1 MKKIVIILLVF
12 QSFLL
17 NAQEPPKMLKYNA
30 KNAANI
36 FYYQIDEIPKKIK
49 VKSEDLKKITI
60 KELRTYNSKVKNI
73 SFLNFQ
79 ELRDL
84 EDLVNT
90 VGEQSRTNLELRRK
104 LRKNIEMIILPIR
117 DSVAKLEETINSSF
131 KTVLSKKQYK
141 KWIKYQK
148 NVKRELLPK
157 RPRNTSARPPTNR
170 MNRRRGGQRRGNG
183 F

>member
-117 DSVAKLEETINSSF
+117 DSVAKFEETINSSF
-131 KTVLSKKQYK
+131 KTVLSNKQYK

>member
-1 MKKIVIILLVF
+1 
-12 QSFLL
+12 
-17 NAQEPPKMLKYNA
+17 MLKNNA

-36 FYYQIDEIPKKIK
+36 FYYNIDEIPKKIK
-49 VKSEDLKKITI
+49 VKSEALKKITT
-60 KELRTYNSKVKNI
+60 KELRNYNSKIKNI

-79 ELRDL
+79 ELREL
-84 EDLVNT
+84 EVLVNT
-90 VGEQSRTNLELRRK
+90 IGEQSRTNPDLRRK
-104 LRKNIEMIILPIR
+104 LRKNIEMVILPIR
-117 DSVAKLEETINSSF
+117 DSVAKFEETINSAF

-157 RPRNTSARPPTNR
+157 RPRNTSARPPSNGMGR
-170 MNRRRGGQRRGNG
+170 GGRGRNRR

>member
-1 MKKIVIILLVF
+1 MKKTVIVLLVL

-17 NAQEPPKMLKYNA
+17 NAQEPPKMIKYDA
-30 KNAANI
+30 KNAANL

-49 VKSEDLKKITI
+49 VKSNELKKITT
-60 KELRTYNSKVKNI
+60 KELRAYNSKIKNI

-79 ELRDL
+79 QLRELQT
-84 EDLVNT
+84 LVNSI
-90 VGEQSRTNLELRRK
+90 GEQARTNPDLNRK
-104 LRKNIEMIILPIR
+104 LRKNIEIVILPIR
-117 DSVAKLEETINSSF
+117 DSVKKFEEKLNGVF
-131 KTVLSKKQYK
+131 KVAFSKKQYK

-157 RPRNTSARPPTNR
+157 RPRNRSARPPTNG
-170 MNRRRGGQRRGNG
+170 MSRRRGGQRRGNG

>member
-1 MKKIVIILLVF
+1 MKKTVLLLLVF

-36 FYYQIDEIPKKIK
+36 FYYNIDEIPKKIK
-49 VKSEDLKKITI
+49 LKSEALKKITT
-60 KELRTYNSKVKNI
+60 KELRNYNSKIKNI

-79 ELRDL
+79 ELREL
-84 EDLVNT
+84 EVLVNT
-90 VGEQSRTNLELRRK
+90 IGEQSRTNPDLRRK
-104 LRKNIEMIILPIR
+104 LRKNIEMVILPIR
-117 DSVAKLEETINSSF
+117 DSVAKFEETINSAF

-157 RPRNTSARPPTNR
+157 RPRNTSARPPSNGMGR
-170 MNRRRGGQRRGNG
+170 GGRGRNRR

>member
-1 MKKIVIILLVF
+1 MKKTVLLLLVF

-30 KNAANI
+30 KNAANM
-36 FYYQIDEIPKKIK
+36 FYYNIDEIPKKIK
-49 VKSEDLKKITI
+49 VKSEALKKITT
-60 KELRTYNSKVKNI
+60 KELRNYNSKIKNI

-79 ELRDL
+79 ELREL
-84 EDLVNT
+84 EVLVNT
-90 VGEQSRTNLELRRK
+90 IGEQSRTNPDLRRK
-104 LRKNIEMIILPIR
+104 LRKNIEMVILPIR
-117 DSVAKLEETINSSF
+117 DSVAKFEETINSAF

-157 RPRNTSARPPTNR
+157 RPRNTSARPPSNGMGR
-170 MNRRRGGQRRGNG
+170 GGRGRNRR

>member
-1 MKKIVIILLVF
+1 
-12 QSFLL
+12 
-17 NAQEPPKMLKYNA
+17 MLKYNA

-36 FYYQIDEIPKKIK
+36 FYYNIDEIPKKIK
-49 VKSEDLKKITI
+49 VKSEALKKITT
-60 KELRTYNSKVKNI
+60 KELRNYNSKIKNI

-79 ELRDL
+79 ELREL
-84 EDLVNT
+84 EVLVNT
-90 VGEQSRTNLELRRK
+90 IGEQSRTNPDLRRK
-104 LRKNIEMIILPIR
+104 LRKNIEMVILPIR
-117 DSVAKLEETINSSF
+117 DSVAKFEETINSAF

-157 RPRNTSARPPTNR
+157 RPRNTSARPPSNGMGR
-170 MNRRRGGQRRGNG
+170 GSRGRNRR

>member
-1 MKKIVIILLVF
+1 MKKTVLLLLVF

-36 FYYQIDEIPKKIK
+36 FYYNIDEIPKKIK
-49 VKSEDLKKITI
+49 VKSEALKKITT
-60 KELRTYNSKVKNI
+60 KELRNYNSKIKNI

-79 ELRDL
+79 ELREL
-84 EDLVNT
+84 EVLVNT
-90 VGEQSRTNLELRRK
+90 IGEQSRTNPDLRRK
-104 LRKNIEMIILPIR
+104 LRKNIEMVILPIR
-117 DSVAKLEETINSSF
+117 DSVAKFEETINSAF

-157 RPRNTSARPPTNR
+157 RPRNTSARPPSNGMGR
-170 MNRRRGGQRRGNG
+170 GSRGRNRR

>member
-1 MKKIVIILLVF
+1 
-12 QSFLL
+12 
-17 NAQEPPKMLKYNA
+17 MLKYNA

-36 FYYQIDEIPKKIK
+36 FYYNIDEIPKKIK
-49 VKSEDLKKITI
+49 VKSEALKKITT
-60 KELRTYNSKVKNI
+60 KELRNYNSKIKNI

-79 ELRDL
+79 ELREL
-84 EDLVNT
+84 EVLVNT
-90 VGEQSRTNLELRRK
+90 IGEQSRTNPDLRRK
-104 LRKNIEMIILPIR
+104 LRKNIEMVILPIR
-117 DSVAKLEETINSSF
+117 DSVAKFEETTNSAF

-157 RPRNTSARPPTNR
+157 RPRNTSARPPSNGMGR
-170 MNRRRGGQRRGNG
+170 GGRGRNRR

>member
-1 MKKIVIILLVF
+1 MKKTFLLLLVF

-36 FYYQIDEIPKKIK
+36 FYYNIDEIPKKIK
-49 VKSEDLKKITI
+49 VKSEALKKITR
-60 KELRTYNSKVKNI
+60 KELRNYNSKIKNI

-79 ELRDL
+79 ELREL
-84 EDLVNT
+84 EVLVNT
-90 VGEQSRTNLELRRK
+90 IGEQSRTNPDIRRK
-104 LRKNIEMIILPIR
+104 LRKNIELVILPIR
-117 DSVAKLEETINSSF
+117 DSVAKFEETINSAF

-157 RPRNTSARPPTNR
+157 RPRNTSARPPSNGMGR
-170 MNRRRGGQRRGNG
+170 GGRGRNRR

>member
-1 MKKIVIILLVF
+1 MKKTVLLLLVF

-36 FYYQIDEIPKKIK
+36 FYYNIDKIPKKIK
-49 VKSEDLKKITI
+49 VKSEALKKITT
-60 KELRTYNSKVKNI
+60 KELRNYNSKIKNI

-79 ELRDL
+79 ELREL
-84 EDLVNT
+84 EVLVNT
-90 VGEQSRTNLELRRK
+90 IGEQSRTNPDLRRK
-104 LRKNIEMIILPIR
+104 LRKNIEMVILPIR
-117 DSVAKLEETINSSF
+117 DSVAKFEETINSAF

-157 RPRNTSARPPTNR
+157 RPRNTSARPPSNGMGR
-170 MNRRRGGQRRGNG
+170 GGRGRNRR

>member
-1 MKKIVIILLVF
+1 MKKTVLLLLVF

-36 FYYQIDEIPKKIK
+36 FYYNIDEIPKKIK
-49 VKSEDLKKITI
+49 VKSEALKKITT
-60 KELRTYNSKVKNI
+60 KELRNYNSKIKNI

-79 ELRDL
+79 ELREL
-84 EDLVNT
+84 EVLVNT
-90 VGEQSRTNLELRRK
+90 IGEQSRTNPDLRRK
-104 LRKNIEMIILPIR
+104 LRKNIEMVILPIR
-117 DSVAKLEETINSSF
+117 DSVAKFEETINSAF

-157 RPRNTSARPPTNR
+157 RPRNTSARPPSNGMGR
-170 MNRRRGGQRRGNG
+170 GGRGRNRR

>member
-1 MKKIVIILLVF
+1 MKKIVIIFLVF

-36 FYYQIDEIPKKIK
+36 FYYQINEIPKKIK
-49 VKSEDLKKITI
+49 VKSEDLKKNII

-79 ELRDL
+79 ELREL
-84 EDLVNT
+84 EVLVNST
-90 VGEQSRTNLELRRK
+90 GEQSRTNLELRRN
-104 LRKNIEMIILPIR
+104 LRKRIETVILPIR
-117 DSVAKLEETINSSF
+117 DSISKFEETINISF
-131 KTVLSKKQYK
+131 ETILSKKQYK

>member
-1 MKKIVIILLVF
+1 MF
-12 QSFLL
+12 QGFLL
-17 NAQEPPKMLKYNA
+17 TAQEPPKMLKYNA

-117 DSVAKLEETINSSF
+117 DSVANL
-131 KTVLSKKQYK
+131 KKH
-141 KWIKYQK
+141 
-148 NVKRELLPK
+148 
-157 RPRNTSARPPTNR
+157 
-170 MNRRRGGQRRGNG
+170 
-183 F
+183 

>member
-1 MKKIVIILLVF
+1 MKKTVLLLLVF

-36 FYYQIDEIPKKIK
+36 FYYNIDKIPKKIK
-49 VKSEDLKKITI
+49 VKSEALKKITT
-60 KELRTYNSKVKNI
+60 KELRNYNSKIKNI

-79 ELRDL
+79 ELREL
-84 EDLVNT
+84 EVLVNT
-90 VGEQSRTNLELRRK
+90 IGEQSRTNPDLRRR
-104 LRKNIEMIILPIR
+104 LRKNIELVILPIR
-117 DSVAKLEETINSSF
+117 DSVAKFEETVNSAF
-131 KTVLSKKQYK
+131 ENVFSKKQYK

-157 RPRNTSARPPTNR
+157 RPRNTSARPPSNGMGR
-170 MNRRRGGQRRGNG
+170 GGRGRNRR